1 MDPQGPPAHSLT
13 PAPPRRV
20 GRDGHLRLAFARR
33 GDRTVLTRSGFTLPL
48 QVMAPVGLDDSAAV
62 VSVLNPTGG
71 LVGGDRLVIDVEV
84 GPEAHACLTTPS
96 ATKVYRASG
105 SAAVQEVRLRLG
117 AGAALEWVP
126 DHTIPFAASAFRQSV
141 DVELGA
147 GARLILVDAFA
158 AGRVARGEAWRFAL
172 LESALRI
179 RDGGGWLLI
188 DRFRL
193 TGDARWAGLGGTEDA
208 AYFATVVVLGD
219 VDVDALARRVM
230 GRLGTSVAVGRLARR
245 GALLRCLVPDAPALA
260 RSVDAL
266 WSLARRALFGL
277 APLALRKG

>member
-1 MDPQGPPAHSLT
+1 
-13 PAPPRRV
+13 
-20 GRDGHLRLAFARR
+20 
-33 GDRTVLTRSGFTLPL
+33 
-48 QVMAPVGLDDSAAV
+48 MAPVGLDDSAAV

-84 GPEAHACLTTPS
+84 GLEAHACLTTPS

-105 SAAVQEVRLRLG
+105 RAAVQEVRLRLG
-117 AGAALEWVP
+117 PDAALEWVP

-179 RDGGGWLLI
+179 RDGVGWLLI

-219 VDVDALARRVM
+219 VDVDALARQVM

-260 RSVDAL
+260 RSLDAV